1 MRWLDGI
8 TDSMDMSL
16 SKLQDLVKDRE
27 AWRAAVHGVTKSQTL
42 LSNQTE
48 ERERVLKE
56 LGEVSKDQVMVSLLK
71 SC

>member
-1 MRWLDGI
+1 MSWVDGI
-8 TDSMDMSL
+8 SNSMETSL
-16 SKLQDLVKDRE
+16 SKLWEMVKDRE
-27 AWRAAVHGVTKSQTL
+27 AWRAAVHGITKSQTL